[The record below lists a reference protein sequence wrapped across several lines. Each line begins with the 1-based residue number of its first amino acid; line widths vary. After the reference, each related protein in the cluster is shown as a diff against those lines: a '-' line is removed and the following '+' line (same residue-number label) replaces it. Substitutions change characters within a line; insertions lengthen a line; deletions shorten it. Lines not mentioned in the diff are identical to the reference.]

1 MENGISVIMISYL
14 SDYKNSRK
22 YPKEKFIR
30 AVNSFINQTH
40 EKKELIIVSD
50 GCEITNQLYL
60 EHFDNHDNI
69 YLIRAPKQKSNW
81 PGRLRECARTLA
93 NYEWITY
100 LDSDDMILNSHLS
113 RINDEVNKLEKDESI
128 LFNKRI
134 MFPIVDFPSEEY
146 YRITGI
152 QPISLES
159 YKAEGKKFAFSKCVY
174 CRGTWQISHKNNI
187 LVKWTNSDNRGE
199 DSEFIENIKKQ
210 YKFAEY
216 EGYYIIC
223 HYLYGENVIWEI

>member
-60 EHFDNHDNI
+60 EHFDNYDNI

-100 LDSDDMILNSHLS
+100 LDTDDMFIQNHLSLINDKINNLNNEVDVLLNSKKILPLMKDTHDDYYKMIGIS
-113 RINDEVNKLEKDESI
+113 KEEVQKMTTKW
-128 LFNKRI
+128 FFTK
-134 MFPIVDFPSEEY
+134 V
-146 YRITGI
+146 
-152 QPISLES
+152 
-159 YKAEGKKFAFSKCVY
+159 KAFV
-174 CRGTWQISHKNNI
+174 GTWQIVHKNSI
-187 LVKWTNSDNRGE
+187 DIRWNSSNSRGE
-199 DSEFIENIKKQ
+199 DTEFITEMSKR
-210 YKFAEY
+210 YKFDTF
-216 EGYYIIC
+216 EGGYIIC